1 MKAKAIRLT
10 EEESEKVGEAL
21 VFRAIELLQRIY
33 TSKKIMDRQGWTET
47 GREFVDGL
55 EKEKKEIDRLSK
67 VFLKD

>member
-21 VFRAIELLQRIY
+21 VFRAIELLQRIG